1 MHFKINDKTDDLS
14 CHQSGG
20 FNSNKERANVNKSHR
35 RNATR
40 DNDVE
45 TLKVLQT
52 FFNDPKWAFTTNET
66 SDRQKPSLQPMEI

>member
-14 CHQSGG
+14 FHQSGG
-20 FNSNKERANVNKSHR
+20 FNSNMERANVNKSHR

-45 TLKVLQT
+45 TLKVYRLFEWSQMG
-52 FFNDPKWAFTTNET
+52 FYNQRNFG
-66 SDRQKPSLQPMEI
+66 

>member
-14 CHQSGG
+14 FQQSGG
-20 FNSNKERANVNKSHR
+20 FNSNMERANVNKSHR

-45 TLKVLQT
+45 TLKVYRLFEWSQMG
-52 FFNDPKWAFTTNET
+52 FYNQRNFG
-66 SDRQKPSLQPMEI
+66 

>member
-14 CHQSGG
+14 FHQSGG
-20 FNSNKERANVNKSHR
+20 FNSNMERANVNKSHR

-45 TLKVLQT
+45 TLKAYRL
-52 FFNDPKWAFTTNET
+52 FNDPKWAFTTNET
-66 SDRQKPSLQPMEI
+66 SDRQKPSLQPMEV